1 MQYYIFKKCVPS
13 STVSECIVAELV
25 NERHFALC
33 NQIYSKATIS
43 LSANSWIYQFP
54 MIHIVHP
61 YALFHPVSP
70 LSVCLI
76 HSPSLSVHLALFHFP
91 NSSICASDT
100 DTGEQTWSSLRNPWR
115 MARGSLKCQI
125 THKSGSGGGGG
136 GAGRE
141 RKWGKILMKRGGRGT
156 VHPCR
161 SWEREKI
168 ERKRGKT
175 KKKRKRKAVCRHLT
189 RPDQTGR

>member
-1 MQYYIFKKCVPS
+1 
-13 STVSECIVAELV
+13 
-25 NERHFALC
+25 
-33 NQIYSKATIS
+33 
-43 LSANSWIYQFP
+43 

-76 HSPSLSVHLALFHFP
+76 HSPSLSAHLALFHFP

-125 THKSGSGGGGG
+125 THKSGSGGDGG

-141 RKWGKILMKRGGRGT
+141 RKWGKNIDEKGR
-156 VHPCR
+156 
-161 SWEREKI
+161 ERYSPSMPVM
-168 ERKRGKT
+168 RKRKDRE
-175 KKKRKRKAVCRHLT
+175 KKRKNKKEKKAQGCLQAF
-189 RPDQTGR
+189 DQTGPDR